1 MTEFKRNECLLK
13 VENVNLSFP
22 GKVVLRDINFCIYNI
37 TRPGVLQGQVVSL
50 IGRSGIGKT
59 QLFRI
64 LAGFKKPDS
73 GQVLVDRE
81 QRPVR
86 AGDMGVVPQ
95 NYYLFP
101 WRKVRKNLTLA
112 AEKNPLLKAGEIKD
126 VIAQHAADF
135 DLTEHLDKY
144 PMQLSGGQRQRVSI
158 IQQLINGS
166 NFLLLDEPF
175 SGLDAVSIRQVT
187 AVLNKVSLSDELKT
201 LIIVS
206 HDLENSLALSDTA
219 LILSREEGKPGA
231 TITHTIDLI
240 ERDLCWHHDV
250 KHEPS
255 FRTLID
261 EVEGLL

>member
-1 MTEFKRNECLLK
+1 MIFHERKECLLK

-22 GKVVLRDINFCIYNI
+22 GKQVLRDINFCVYDI
-37 TRPGVLQGQVVSL
+37 TRPGVQQGQVISL
-50 IGRSGIGKT
+50 IGRSGVGKT

-64 LAGFKKPDS
+64 LAGLKKPDT
-73 GQVLVDRE
+73 GQVLFNKE
-81 QRPVR
+81 QQAVQ

-101 WRKVRKNLTLA
+101 WRKVGKNFALA
-112 AEKNPLLKAGEIKD
+112 AAKNPLLKTEDAAKVIKD
-126 VIAQHAADF
+126 YAEEFGII
-135 DLTEHLDKY
+135 EHLDKY
-144 PMQLSGGQRQRVSI
+144 PMQLSGGQRQRASI

-175 SGLDAVSIRQVT
+175 SGLDAVSIKQVT

-219 LILSREEGKPGA
+219 LLLRREEGKEGA

-240 ERDLCWHHDV
+240 ARDLCWRPDIKKLPEFH
-250 KHEPS
+250 K
-255 FRTLID
+255 LIE
-261 EVEGLL
+261 EVESLL

>member
-1 MTEFKRNECLLK
+1 MTEFKRESCLLK
-13 VENVNLSFP
+13 VADVNLSFP
-22 GKVVLRDINFCIYNI
+22 GKVVLRDINFCIYDI

-50 IGRSGIGKT
+50 VGRSGIGKT

-64 LAGFKKPDS
+64 LSGLKKPDS
-73 GQVLVDRE
+73 GTVLIDKE
-81 QRPVR
+81 QRPVH

-95 NYYLFP
+95 SYYLFP
-101 WRKVRKNLTLA
+101 WRKVRSNLMLA
-112 AEKNPLLKAGEIKD
+112 AAKNPLLKGNEAKEIME
-126 VIAQHAADF
+126 QYAAEF
-135 DLTEHLDKY
+135 ALTEHLDKY

-166 NFLLLDEPF
+166 NFLLFDEPF
-175 SGLDAVSIRQVT
+175 SGLDALSIRQVT

-219 LILSREEGKPGA
+219 LILRQEEGKPGA
-231 TITHTIDLI
+231 TISHTIDLM
-240 ERDLCWHHDV
+240 ERDLSWRKDI
-250 KHEPS
+250 KHEPA
-255 FRTLID
+255 FQKLIE

>member
-1 MTEFKRNECLLK
+1 MITHERRECLLK
-13 VENVNLSFP
+13 VENVSLSFP
-22 GKVVLRDINFCIYNI
+22 GKLVLRDINFCIYDI

-64 LAGFKKPDS
+64 MAGFKKPDT
-73 GQVLVDRE
+73 GQILIDKE
-81 QRPVR
+81 QRPVH

-101 WRKVRKNLTLA
+101 WHKVRKNFALA
-112 AEKNPLLKAGEIKD
+112 ASKNPALKASD
-126 VIAQHAADF
+126 TASVIAQYAEDF
-135 DLTEHLDKY
+135 GLAEHLDKY
-144 PMQLSGGQRQRVSI
+144 PMQLSGGQRQRASI

-175 SGLDAVSIRQVT
+175 SGLDAISIKQVT
-187 AVLNKVSLSDELKT
+187 AVLNKVSLSDEIKT

-206 HDLENSLALSDTA
+206 HDLESSLALSDTA
-219 LILSREEGKPGA
+219 LILRREEGKEGA

-240 ERDLCWHHDV
+240 ARDLSWQQDIRHKPEFH
-250 KHEPS
+250 K
-255 FRTLID
+255 LIE
-261 EVEGLL
+261 EVESLL